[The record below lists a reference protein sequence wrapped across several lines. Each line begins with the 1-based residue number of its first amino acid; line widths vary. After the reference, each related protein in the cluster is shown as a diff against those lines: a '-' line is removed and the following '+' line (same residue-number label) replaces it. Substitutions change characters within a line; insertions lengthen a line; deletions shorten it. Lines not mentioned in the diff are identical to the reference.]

1 VPATASQSHPVRVLE
16 IGGSHVTAASVRFAR
31 RDGDHAILDR
41 QRHPLD
47 PAQDAHTIVGA
58 LADAAKR
65 LMPEPG
71 DRWAVAMPGPF
82 DYAAGVSR
90 HEGVGKFDQLHG
102 VDLRAA
108 LAAAIPAEPASFTF
122 VNDADAF
129 LLGEW
134 VAGAATG
141 TRRSAAVTLGTGIGS
156 SWLADGAVVATGPD
170 VPPDG
175 EIHYCDVDG
184 VNIEDL
190 VSDRALVR
198 GYLART
204 GTTVDGM
211 RGLATLA
218 RGGDRDARA
227 VVDTAFGIL
236 GRLLSAWL
244 DRFGAEVVVVGG
256 SMTGAWDLIEP
267 ALALTVPARPVT
279 DTERSALLGAAHA
292 GRQ

>member
-1 VPATASQSHPVRVLE
+1 MQNTVRVLE
-16 IGGSHVTAASVRFAR
+16 VGGSHVTAGSVEVSAHR
-31 RDGDHAILDR
+31 IVDR

-47 PAQDAHTIVGA
+47 PAQDALTIIGA

-65 LMPEPG
+65 LLPMPA

-82 DYAAGVSR
+82 DYVHGVSL
-90 HEGVGKFDQLHG
+90 HEGVSKFDQLHG
-102 VDLRAA
+102 VNLREA
-108 LAAAIPAEPASFTF
+108 LAEAIPARPESFTF

-134 VAGAATG
+134 VDGAATG
-141 TRRSAAVTLGTGIGS
+141 TDRSVAITLGTGIGS
-156 SWLADGAVVATGPD
+156 SWLADGAVVSTGPD

-175 EIHYCDVDG
+175 EIHFCDVDG

-204 GTTVDGM
+204 GVTVDGM

-218 RGGDRDARA
+218 RGGDTDARE
-227 VVDTAFGIL
+227 VVATAFGVL
-236 GRLLSAWL
+236 GRLLTEWL

-267 ALALTVPARPVT
+267 ALHLPVPARPVA

-292 GRQ
+292 GQ